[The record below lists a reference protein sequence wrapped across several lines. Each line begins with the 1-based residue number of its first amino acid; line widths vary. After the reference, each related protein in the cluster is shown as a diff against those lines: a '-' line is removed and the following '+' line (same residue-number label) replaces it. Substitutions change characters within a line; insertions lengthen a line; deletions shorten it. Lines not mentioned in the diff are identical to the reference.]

1 MISTARTKLSRVAF
15 GLATVAAAMLVGGCA
30 TREQS
35 TDSFL
40 GLITPYRIDIV
51 QGNAVTKEQVAQVRP
66 GMSREQVRAIL
77 GSPMLSDP
85 FHANRWDYL
94 FSLRR
99 PGTAVQRRSLVA
111 WFEGDALKKLDAPD
125 DLPSENE
132 FVASI
137 APAWKIASPQVLE
150 LTDEQ
155 LKALPPPKKTEL
167 TAPALSETTPGPA
180 RSYPPLEPK

>member
-15 GLATVAAAMLVGGCA
+15 GLATVAATVMAGGCA

-40 GLITPYRIDIV
+40 GVITPYRIDIV
-51 QGNAVTKEQVAQVRP
+51 QGNAVTKEQVALVKP
-66 GMSREQVRAIL
+66 GMSREQVRGIL
-77 GSPMLSDP
+77 GSPMLVDP
-85 FHANRWDYL
+85 FHADRWDYI

-99 PGTAVQRRSLVA
+99 PGTDVQRRNVVA
-111 WFEGDALKKLDAPD
+111 WFEGNALKKLDAPD
-125 DLPSENE
+125 NLPSENE

-137 APAWKIASPQVLE
+137 APAWKITNPRVLE
-150 LTDEQ
+150 LTEEER
-155 LKALPPPKKTEL
+155 KALPPPKKVDSV
-167 TAPALSETTPGPA
+167 PAVTDSAAGPA